1 MKNPVMIVDGLNVF
15 MRHFCANPS
24 MSSNGDHVG
33 GFIGFI
39 KGLGILCENFSPSK
53 VIVAWE
59 SGGNMRK
66 RSLMSSYKSGRRPAS
81 LNRYYDDDIPAT
93 SSNHTM
99 QVSLLVK
106 ALSYLPITQIYVK
119 NCEADDVIGYLAKY
133 TFSDVETIVVSSD
146 RDLYQLINSKNT
158 QYSPGQKKMIDEVA
172 VLEKFGIS
180 TTNFVTARCFIGD
193 SSDSIDGVR
202 GVGFKNMAK
211 WFPQLAKSDF
221 FSCED
226 VVSHANLLSV
236 TKKGKTIKSI
246 SESKDIAKRN
256 WRLMHLDT
264 SSLSADQIQKIQ
276 GQLENMG
283 KSDKMELMRLMSRQG
298 MQNFDVGRHFVAV
311 NSVRYR

>member
-1 MKNPVMIVDGLNVF
+1 MSNPVMIVDGLNVF

-33 GFIGFI
+33 GFVGFI

-59 SGGNMRK
+59 SGGNLRK
-66 RSLMSSYKSGRRPAS
+66 RSVMSSYKSGRRPAS

-93 SSNHTM
+93 STNHTM

-106 ALSYLPITQIYVK
+106 ALSNLPITQIYVK
-119 NCEADDVIGYLAKY
+119 NCEADDVIGYLARYIYKD
-133 TFSDVETIVVSSD
+133 TETIVVSSD
-146 RDLYQLINSKNT
+146 RDLYQLIDEQSR
-158 QYSPGQKKMIDEVA
+158 QYSPGQKKLIDKEA

-193 SSDSIDGVR
+193 SSDAIEGVK

-211 WFPQLAKSDF
+211 WFPQLSHDNF
-221 FSCED
+221 VSCED
-226 VVSHANLLSV
+226 VVKHAVDLSQ
-236 TKKGKTIKSI
+236 TKKGKTIKLI
-246 SESKDIAKRN
+246 SESEDTAKRN
-256 WRLMHLDT
+256 WKLMHLDT
-264 SSLSADQIQKIQ
+264 SSLSADQIQKIE
-276 GQLENMG
+276 GQLENIG
-283 KSDKMELMRLMSRQG
+283 KSNKMELMRLMSRQG
-298 MQNFDVGRHFVAV
+298 MQNFDIGRHFVAI

>member
-1 MKNPVMIVDGLNVF
+1 
-15 MRHFCANPS
+15 
-24 MSSNGDHVG
+24 MSDNGDHVG
-33 GFIGFI
+33 GFVGFI

-66 RSLMSSYKSGRRPAS
+66 RSIMNSYKSGRRPAS

-106 ALSYLPITQIYVK
+106 ALSHLPITQIYVK

-133 TFSDVETIVVSSD
+133 TYRNIESIVVSSD
-146 RDLYQLINSKNT
+146 RDLYQLIDTKNT
-158 QYSPGQKKMIDEVA
+158 QYSPGQKKMIDEAV
-172 VLEKFGIS
+172 VLEKFDIS

-193 SSDSIDGVR
+193 SSDSISGVK

-211 WFPQLAKSDF
+211 WFPQLSKDEF

-226 VVSHANLLSV
+226 VVNHADLLTS
-236 TKKGKTIKSI
+236 TKKGKTIKLI
-246 SESKDIAKRN
+246 AESKEIAKRN
-256 WRLMHLDT
+256 WKLMYLDT
-264 SSLSADQIQKIQ
+264 SSLSADQIQKIE
-276 GQLENMG
+276 GQLENTG

-298 MQNFDVGRHFVAV
+298 MQNFDVGRHFVAI